1 MAQHESNQPTGG
13 EVSGDQQAET
23 FAKEALRKA
32 EEARRREAEANAQQQ
47 GGATPGGGQPGVR
60 RSFEPIRGNK
70 YVLGAGKALGS
81 AILLLVKMLRE
92 LFQGVFGKIMN
103 KDLKGERKALEDEVK
118 QQKNALSDLQG
129 AERDIGREIKKEK
142 ETLQEVK
149 EKSAQTTKG
158 ISGTV
163 TSNEGRDGLRA
174 FAASAGAGAG
184 VVTSHPPIVN
194 QEHSETLKSGRSHS
208 GGLGH
213 QEAEWIKKVKDY
225 DNDHDKEAPIDR
237 DYLNQLMGG
246 DVRHAVSREALDEV
260 SRLRKAF
267 DIAREKSNSYSVDAR
282 FPQMLAATCYLE
294 AVSEVMKEKIDNAEE
309 SIEPPTRFQVQEAIE
324 DILPRVISKLRE
336 GGDDVERWADGLSG
350 RLHYN
355 QTQLDNMRAGLS
367 RIGVKLRESEGG
379 HSIGQSQ
386 PKDSNKNRG
395 LPGPSNAPPGL

>member
-1 MAQHESNQPTGG
+1 MAQHESNQPSG
-13 EVSGDQQAET
+13 ENVGVDEQAE
-23 FAKEALRKA
+23 ALSNEAQRQA
-32 EEARRREAEANAQQQ
+32 EEARRRRAEANAQQQ
-47 GGATPGGGQPGVR
+47 QGGAATGSSQPRVR
-60 RSFEPIRGNK
+60 RSFEPVRGNK
-70 YVLGAGKALGS
+70 YVLGAGKAIGS
-81 AILLLVKMLRE
+81 AIMLLVKMLRE

-103 KDLKGERKALEDEVK
+103 KDLKGERKALEDELK
-118 QQKNALSDLQG
+118 QQKNDLSDLQG

-149 EKSAQTTKG
+149 EKSAQTAKG

-184 VVTSHPPIVN
+184 VETSHVPIIN
-194 QEHSETLKSGRSHS
+194 PEHSEALKAGRSHS
-208 GGLGH
+208 AGLGH
-213 QEAEWIKKVKDY
+213 QQAEWIKKVKDY
-225 DNDHDKEAPIDR
+225 DNDHDNEAPFDR
-237 DYLNQLMGG
+237 EYLNQLMGG

-267 DIAREKSNSYSVDAR
+267 DIAREKSDSYSVDAR

-309 SIEPPTRFQVQEAIE
+309 GIEPPTRFQVQEAIE
-324 DILPRVISKLRE
+324 DILPRVIAKLRE
-336 GGDDVERWADGLSG
+336 GGDDAERWADGLSG

-367 RIGVKLRESEGG
+367 RIGVKLREGEG
-379 HSIGQSQ
+379 HSIGRSQ
-386 PKDSNKNRG
+386 PEDNNKGRG
-395 LPGPSNAPPGL
+395 LPGPSGASPSF